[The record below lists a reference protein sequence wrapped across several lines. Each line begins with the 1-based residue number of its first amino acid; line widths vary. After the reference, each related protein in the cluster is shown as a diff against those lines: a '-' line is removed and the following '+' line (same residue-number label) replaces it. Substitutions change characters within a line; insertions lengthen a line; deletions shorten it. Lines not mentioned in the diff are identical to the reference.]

1 MFHQYAWHPLA
12 GITLFFF
19 VIDVISAKR
28 GLKLVALPSVCMGA
42 RKLKAWY
49 VTSAQFNA
57 ILQAYTSVTVF

>member
-1 MFHQYAWHPLA
+1 M
-12 GITLFFF
+12 
-19 VIDVISAKR
+19 IDVISAKR

-49 VTSAQFNA
+49 VTSAQLSA